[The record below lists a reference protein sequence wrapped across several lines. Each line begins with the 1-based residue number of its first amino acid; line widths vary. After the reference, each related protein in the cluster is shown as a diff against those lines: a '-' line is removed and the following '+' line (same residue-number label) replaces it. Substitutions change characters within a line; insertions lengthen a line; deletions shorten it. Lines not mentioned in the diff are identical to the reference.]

1 MRKDRD
7 PKTKEDFL
15 DRLLMADFDG
25 DIRNL
30 GAQPARIKRLAANA
44 LELVFPDS
52 GVVYELTVHRPR
64 DAKQEARSFKASNED
79 FTIPPEPKPAPAP
92 ARRKRGQGAQAS
104 Q

>member
-30 GAQPARIKRLAANA
+30 GAQPARIKRKAANA
-44 LELVFPDS
+44 LELTFPDS
-52 GVVYELTVHRPR
+52 GLVYELTVHRPR
-64 DAKQEARSFKASNED
+64 DTKPEARSFRNTEPPED
-79 FTIPPEPKPAPAP
+79 FSIPPEPARP
-92 ARRKRGQGAQAS
+92 ARRKRGQGSSAQS
-104 Q
+104 